1 MGGFCGV
8 ISKEDCVSDLFFG
21 TDYHSHLGTH
31 RGGLAVLDDGRF
43 LRSIHNIQNAPFR
56 TKFDQDV
63 QHFKGRVGLGVI
75 SDTDPQPLVMESK
88 LGIYALVTVGIVTN
102 LDALKKELYE
112 GVHAQLQ
119 YSTTSGALGQTEL
132 VSALISSQD
141 SFIAGL
147 KYVQERVEGSMSILL
162 VTSEGKFYAMRDRYG
177 RTPVVVGRQ
186 EGATIVVQESCALA
200 NLGYEHERD
209 LGPGE
214 VVEITADGIRT
225 VVEPGDQMAICS
237 FLWVYY
243 GYPASTYEGRN
254 VEMARY
260 RCGGFLARRN
270 PVEAD
275 SVAGVPDSGIS
286 HALGYA
292 HEAGLKYA
300 RPFVK
305 YTPTWARSFMPGDQ
319 RQRNRVAS
327 MKLIPIPELIRD
339 KRLVFCDDSIVRGT
353 QLGNQAKRLYHY
365 GAKEAH
371 MRIACPPLLYGCK
384 FLNFSRSRSVY
395 DLITR
400 RYIREQEG
408 ANEEQNLEK
417 YQNPDTPEYQG
428 MVEYIRKNLGL
439 SSLAF
444 QRLDDLVA
452 AIGLPK
458 NKICTYCFDGKDPS
472 LAGMCPNCPHKQAA
486 ARRDGEGAVATQADN
501 EKQV

>member
-1 MGGFCGV
+1 MTV
-8 ISKEDCVSDLFFG
+8 LG
-21 TDYHSHLGTH
+21 TDGKF
-31 RGGLAVLDDGRF
+31 R
-43 LRSIHNIQNAPFR
+43 RSIHNIQNAPFR
-56 TKFDQDV
+56 TKFDHDLAKFSG
-63 QHFKGRVGLGVI
+63 HVGIGVI
-75 SDTDPQPLVMESK
+75 SDTDPQPLVMESH
-88 LGIYALVTVGIVTN
+88 LGAYSLVTVGLVAN
-102 LDALKKELYE
+102 MDALKAELFNNR
-112 GVHAQLQ
+112 HAQLQ
-119 YSTTSGALGQTEL
+119 YSTTSGSLGQTEL
-132 VSALISSQD
+132 ISAIIAAQD
-141 SFIAGL
+141 SIVAGL
-147 KYVQERVEGSMSILL
+147 KRVQELVEGSLSMLLIMSDGTL
-162 VTSEGKFYAMRDRYG
+162 YAMRDRYG
-177 RTPVVVGRQ
+177 RTPVILGRNQ
-186 EGATIVVQESCALA
+186 MGMIALQESCALA
-200 NLGYEHERD
+200 NLGYDYVRD

-214 VVEITADGIRT
+214 VVKMTPEGAETL
-225 VVEPGDQMAICS
+225 VEPGDTMAICS

-275 SVAGVPDSGIS
+275 SVGGVPDSGTS

-319 RQRNRVAS
+319 RQRDRVAA
-327 MKLIPIPELIRD
+327 MKLIPIPELIRE
-339 KRLVFCDDSIVRGT
+339 KRLIFCDDSIVRGT
-353 QLGNQAKRLYHY
+353 QLGNQAKRLYQY

-371 MRIACPPLLYGCK
+371 MRIACPPLLYGCR
-384 FLNFSRSRSVY
+384 FINFSRSKSVY

-408 ANEEQNLEK
+408 ANEEKNIEK
-417 YQNPDTPEYQG
+417 YQDPDSPEYKG

-439 SSLAF
+439 TSLAY

-458 NKICTYCFDGKDPS
+458 NRICTYCFDGKDPS
-472 LAGMCPNCPHKQAA
+472 LAGTCPDCPHKAQAA
-486 ARRDGEGAVATQADN
+486 AAAKQA
-501 EKQV
+501 E